1 MIQSKNLKWL
11 ENVQTDPTVRHLI
24 CTYINHHG
32 EAQSFLPNRS
42 TYSKYKA
49 TTLIH
54 EDVLLGRSNFMEG
67 HISVLWVYLRRED
80 IQIRKL
86 QRNEDIWAR
95 GLMRRLLQMT
105 HQQWSYRNATV
116 NLKIEGCTRFEHNR
130 LLEEINQCLESDPGV
145 LLQDHR
151 HRQL

>member
-1 MIQSKNLKWL
+1 MIHQSKNLKWL

-54 EDVLLGRSNFMEG
+54 DVLLEWSNFMD
-67 HISVLWVYLRRED
+67 LRRED
-80 IQIRKL
+80 IWIRKL
-86 QRNEDIWAR
+86 KRNEDIWAR

-116 NLKIEGCTRFEHNR
+116 NLKIEGCTRFEHNC
-130 LLEEINQCLESDPGV
+130 LLEEIDQCLESDPGV

-151 HRQL
+151 QL